1 MTVAY
6 KKPVFQVFEDTS
18 GQWRWRL
25 RARNGEIVA
34 QSEGYKSV
42 AGARRGAIGVKA
54 TAAAAEVAYGVLRY
68 PDSV

>member
-1 MTVAY
+1 MARR
-6 KKPVFQVFEDTS
+6 KPAFQIFEDTS

-34 QSEGYKSV
+34 QSEGYASA
-42 AGARRGAIGVKA
+42 AGARRGAEAVR
-54 TAAAAEVAYGVLRY
+54 AAAAGAEVELGVLRY